1 MPEMAKAQHARRY
14 AQLPG
19 LLREMR
25 EGAGLTQRQLAEKLA
40 VTHVFVHKSEVGDR
54 RVDVT
59 EFIDWSLTCGV
70 DPSQCIRRLQQ
81 LRGGS

>member
-1 MPEMAKAQHARRY
+1 MPGMAKAQHAHRY

-19 LLREMR
+19 LLRELR
-25 EGAGLTQRQLAEKLA
+25 EGAGLTQRQLAEKLS

-59 EFIDWSLTCGV
+59 EFMDWSVACGT
-70 DPSQCIRRLQQ
+70 DPVQAIKRLSRI
-81 LRGGS
+81 RGG